1 MIVSL
6 LAPNNCNIFF
16 PKSNMITV
24 NMTDNTINIH
34 VQLPIT
40 FSAPSICPMNILS
53 TRLYKILIKKILEL
67 DKGIYKKHSEKNKI
81 IPSAYVLIIKSP
93 QFIN

>member
-1 MIVSL
+1 
-6 LAPNNCNIFF
+6 
-16 PKSNMITV
+16 
-24 NMTDNTINIH
+24 
-34 VQLPIT
+34 LPIYCNLKNGDINDMI
-40 FSAPSICPMNILS
+40 SNID
-53 TRLYKILIKKILEL
+53 KKILEL